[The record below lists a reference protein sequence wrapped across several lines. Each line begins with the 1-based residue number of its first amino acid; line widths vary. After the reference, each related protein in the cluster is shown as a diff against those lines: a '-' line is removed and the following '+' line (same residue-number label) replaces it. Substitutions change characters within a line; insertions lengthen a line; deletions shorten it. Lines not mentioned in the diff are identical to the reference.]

1 MGKSKKLLK
10 VYENPQKKSE
20 GKLSTTNGCRCLAAA
35 AVCNNSNS
43 RPSTRRDEAWHKGGA
58 KGARTLLQPLI
69 FVCLGRRQSEKKR
82 IPKFYCYTR
91 KITTARERVRGEGEE
106 GSATER
112 RRRRRRRL
120 QGVAFWLRFRFRR
133 CGSQVQVEA
142 YRRRLPGKVKGVS
155 NGGVVRS
162 KGGRGKRIK
171 PQTG

>member
-1 MGKSKKLLK
+1 MKIHR
-10 VYENPQKKSE
+10 KKSE

-43 RPSTRRDEAWHKGGA
+43 RPCTRRDEAWHKGGA
-58 KGARTLLQPLI
+58 KGDKDIVAAFDFRMSWAKAE
-69 FVCLGRRQSEKKR
+69 RKKR

-162 KGGRGKRIK
+162 KGGGEREGEKN
-171 PQTG
+171 

>member
-1 MGKSKKLLK
+1 MKIHR
-10 VYENPQKKSE
+10 KKSE

-43 RPSTRRDEAWHKGGA
+43 RPCTRRDEAWHKGGA
-58 KGARTLLQPLI
+58 KGDKDIVAAFDFRMSWAKAEPKKKDSEILLLHQKNNNSPWKGAR
-69 FVCLGRRQSEKKR
+69 
-82 IPKFYCYTR
+82 
-91 KITTARERVRGEGEE
+91 RGGGGEE

-162 KGGRGKRIK
+162 KGGGGERIK